1 MKWEFPKGL
10 YNDYG
15 SRSAPSC
22 GELLFLPANTSSHT
36 QFLDAGVIQNL
47 SSIMNHPCKFL
58 DNQMEEENQSAGTTV
73 KQVTITDAAEWIK
86 AAWQFVCP
94 YKKETVGTKLGIYE

>member
-1 MKWEFPKGL
+1 
-10 YNDYG
+10 
-15 SRSAPSC
+15 
-22 GELLFLPANTSSHT
+22 
-36 QFLDAGVIQNL
+36 
-47 SSIMNHPCKFL
+47 
-58 DNQMEEENQSAGTTV
+58 MEEENQSAGTTV